1 MVAKHNETT
10 KYEHNGSTEQ
20 VVLKDVNSDY
30 LFVKS
35 DYKLVR
41 IDFSDIL
48 YIEGLKDY
56 VKYTLVPSPNLY
68 CA

>member
-1 MVAKHNETT
+1 MMVAKHNEAT

-20 VVLKDVNSDY
+20 VVLKDANSDY

-41 IDFSDIL
+41 IDFRTSCI
-48 YIEGLKDY
+48 
-56 VKYTLVPSPNLY
+56 
-68 CA
+68 